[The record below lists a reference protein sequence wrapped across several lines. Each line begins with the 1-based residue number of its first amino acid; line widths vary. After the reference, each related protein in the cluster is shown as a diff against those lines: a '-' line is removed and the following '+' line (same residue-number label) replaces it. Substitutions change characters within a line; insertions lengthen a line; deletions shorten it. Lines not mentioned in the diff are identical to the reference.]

1 MAFIPYL
8 EKPEEWDLERIVRKR
23 RKEQREREQKLL
35 EKLDRKLFEKHITKH
50 IPPDIREAIRQ
61 LREAGWLPAQL
72 REAGKMPKELH
83 DAGIAEQLRE
93 VGRIMRQQRQGVG
106 WVREAFAD
114 VGFLII
120 FFVFVLIGSI
130 YLGQKTMF
138 YILSLLLLSIIVVNA
153 DKIKRLIEI
162 LT

>member
-8 EKPEEWDLERIVRKR
+8 EKPEEWDLERIVRE
-23 RKEQREREQKLL
+23 RKKINQDLQNLGREWVRERL
-35 EKLDRKLFEKHITKH
+35 RKQIEEEAAKH

-61 LREAGWLPAQL
+61 LREAGWLPAQQ
-72 REAGKMPKELH
+72 P
-83 DAGIAEQLRE
+83 DPGI
-93 VGRIMRQQRQGVG
+93 GG

-114 VGFLII
+114 IGFLII
-120 FFVFVLIGSI
+120 FFVFVLVGSM
-130 YLGQKTMF
+130 YLGQRTMF

-153 DKIKRLIEI
+153 DKFKRLIEI